1 MYDDQQPPGEVID
14 ATAQA
19 EQAYAEEAQQL
30 GQQEHASHDVDVLY
44 KIYMEKRINAQR
56 SFYESRIRENRV
68 NARFTFVLGA
78 AVMVITSLIA
88 TISAGGTTPLLSLL
102 SAILPALAAMLT
114 SFRQLYGWERQTGIY
129 RDALMGMERALIIT
143 PDKDREVLA
152 DMEEIY
158 PKLIAETETVLAAE
172 ANQWGQQTESAQI
185 DTSED
190 GKLLAK
196 VGDDPKLTN
205 EQVAALQR
213 IIDQHLI
220 KQQQGGAVSV
230 SPIPPNSLPAAQVGT
245 AVSLSESEIVDAMLT
260 TGEVTATGPMN
271 AGLDDNS
278 DLMGHEFAAIEVQ
291 PVEGMDNPLVEA
303 DADLPDSGLAMD
315 PPAPRFAIKRPFPAT
330 EARRTADDDYPLAP
344 DDALPAMSYA
354 VPAEADGDV
363 PPPETIS
370 ALAPGAAHV
379 SRPRKLAAPD
389 VDAEPEPPAE
399 Q

>member
-1 MYDDQQPPGEVID
+1 MSNNQQPSPDMFD

-19 EQAYAEEAQQL
+19 EQAFAQEAQQL
-30 GQQEHASHDVDVLY
+30 GQQEHASQDVDVLY

-56 SFYESRIRENRV
+56 AFYESRIQENRV

-129 RDALMGMERALIIT
+129 RDALMGMERALINT
-143 PDKDREVLA
+143 PDKDREALA
-152 DMEEIY
+152 DMTEIY
-158 PKLIAETETVLAAE
+158 PRLIGETESVLAAE
-172 ANQWGQQTESAQI
+172 ANQWGQQTESSQI
-185 DTSED
+185 DSSED
-190 GKLLAK
+190 GKLLAR
-196 VGDDPKLTN
+196 VGEDPKLTN
-205 EQVAALQR
+205 DQVAALQR
-213 IIDQHLI
+213 IIEQHLH
-220 KQQQGGAVSV
+220 KQRQQGGAVSV
-230 SPIPPNSLPAAQVGT
+230 TPVPTNSLPAAQVGA

-291 PVEGMDNPLVEA
+291 PVEGVENPLVEA
-303 DADLPDSGLAMD
+303 DVDLPDSGLAMD

-330 EARRTADDDYPLAP
+330 EGLRTGDDDYPLAP
-344 DDALPAMSYA
+344 NDALPAMSYA
-354 VPAEADGDV
+354 VPAEDDGDV
-363 PPPETIS
+363 PPPETVS

-379 SRPRKLAAPD
+379 SRPRKMAAPD
-389 VDAEPEPPAE
+389 VDPEPPAE
-399 Q
+399 S